1 MKRNFYFSAI
11 FLFILILA
19 FYFIQQS
26 RNITDIPDSDFRL
39 IVKFNKNI
47 SDNDC
52 LTVWLDDLH
61 FQNIKKHIQYYGVK
75 KMQSVFR
82 NRYTNEGKLKLNQI
96 NTAQSKELALYYQ
109 ILIDDKEDAKELA
122 EVLKKEGEVELAYI
136 EYPINIKPCIVPN
149 DAEYVRQWHLKS
161 SYNPNADIDAEQAWE
176 INTGRNDVIIA
187 VCDGGVDYM
196 HPDLDHGDRSRIIM
210 GYDSGNDDNDPMDD
224 LPDVAGSYGGHGT
237 HIAGIIGAITNN
249 DTLVSGVMW
258 YTN

>member
-1 MKRNFYFSAI
+1 
-11 FLFILILA
+11 
-19 FYFIQQS
+19 
-26 RNITDIPDSDFRL
+26 
-39 IVKFNKNI
+39 
-47 SDNDC
+47 
-52 LTVWLDDLH
+52 
-61 FQNIKKHIQYYGVK
+61 
-75 KMQSVFR
+75 
-82 NRYTNEGKLKLNQI
+82 
-96 NTAQSKELALYYQ
+96 
-109 ILIDDKEDAKELA
+109 
-122 EVLKKEGEVELAYI
+122 LAYI